1 MQKQSENINNNND
14 LINVSNPRNVRYFNP
29 ERIGSLKPQNKL
41 EEEVSNWEEELI
53 LNLNS
58 MSKEGKDD
66 RRTSYVKYK
75 LFKRDIYGLA
85 LVDTGNL
92 VKGTLV
98 SKEF

>member
-66 RRTSYVKYK
+66 RRTSYV
-75 LFKRDIYGLA
+75 
-85 LVDTGNL
+85 
-92 VKGTLV
+92 
-98 SKEF
+98 